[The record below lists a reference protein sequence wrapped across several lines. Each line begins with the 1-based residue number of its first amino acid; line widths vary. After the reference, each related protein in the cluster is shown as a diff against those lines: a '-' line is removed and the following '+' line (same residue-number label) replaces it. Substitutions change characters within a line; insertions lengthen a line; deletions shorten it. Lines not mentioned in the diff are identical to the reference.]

1 MIRHRLDR
9 KDYPDAVKL
18 AIARQVRREP
28 TASERFAWSL
38 LRRRGMLGLKFRRQ
52 HVLHGFIVD
61 FYCPRLRLVLELD
74 GASHEDASRAGYDAA
89 RTAFLTA
96 HGYSVLRLHNREV
109 SRERLEQ
116 LLRPHI
122 GGP

>member
-18 AIARQVRREP
+18 AIARQLRRESTP
-28 TASERFAWSL
+28 AERFAWSL

-52 HVLHGFIVD
+52 HVLRGFIVD
-61 FYCPRLRLVLELD
+61 FYCPQLRLVLELD
-74 GASHEDASRAGYDAA
+74 GAPHDDPACVGYDLA
-89 RTAFLTA
+89 RTAFLVEI
-96 HGYSVLRLHNREV
+96 GYRVLRLHNREV

-116 LLRPHI
+116 LLRPHVA
-122 GGP
+122 GP